1 MARHIDHVGE
11 KGRYR
16 VFFIVLSG
24 PGIPITA
31 KRKGIVHGILLCEI
45 PKSCQWPENPW
56 KYEVFLIKNFSCTWV
71 FKKKQAGIKSIPGR
85 PIFPLYCRLLNTVKN
100 NYGN

>member
-31 KRKGIVHGILLCEI
+31 KRKGIVHGIVLYEK
-45 PKSCQWPENPW
+45 PKSFQCPENSW
-56 KYEVFLIKNFSCTWV
+56 KYEVFLIKNCLCTWV
-71 FKKKQAGIKSIPGR
+71 FKKSRPELKEYREDPSFRCIAGFSIQ
-85 PIFPLYCRLLNTVKN
+85 
-100 NYGN
+100 